1 MWARLQRFR
10 VDVEDSDVTT
20 VLRPTGRL
28 DAANLPRLERFV
40 PDTGDRD
47 VVVDL
52 GGLSYMDGAAW
63 LWVLGLE
70 ERGRA
75 WGRSFR
81 LVNGL
86 PAPRGP
92 FRAR

>member
-1 MWARLQRFR
+1 
-10 VDVEDSDVTT
+10 
-20 VLRPTGRL
+20 
-28 DAANLPRLERFV
+28 LPRLERAV
-40 PDTGDRD
+40 PDARDRD

-52 GGLSYMDGAAW
+52 GGLSSMDGAAW
-63 LWVLGLE
+63 LWVLALE
-70 ERGRA
+70 ERVRA